1 MTGTHLLCYSR
12 RSPKVSWTLEV
23 GGFCFPL
30 DLSSLSMKGPEAHTP
45 FSLYNCFS
53 QFLKLSLSTLVLS
66 ISLNS
71 VLQEDTWLMLSSKGM
86 YTLKFLAKLF
96 AQSIISWLQSPY
108 SCVISPLR
116 PSLSL

>member
-1 MTGTHLLCYSR
+1 M
-12 RSPKVSWTLEV
+12 SWTLEV
-23 GGFCFPL
+23 GGFYFPV

-53 QFLKLSLSTLVLS
+53 QFLKLALSTLVLS

-71 VLQEDTWLMLSSKGM
+71 VSQEDTRLMLSLKGVHI
-86 YTLKFLAKLF
+86 LKFLAKLF
-96 AQSIISWLQSPY
+96 AQSIISWLQGPY
-108 SCVISPLR
+108 SCVISPPK